1 MIFVRAVSPCR
12 PNIILEGVYMPLSKK
27 QFLAVNE
34 LFEQNGDEKKVLE
47 KFNISVQHWLKWN
60 SEPEFLN
67 EIARKIN
74 NQELRTKIIVAKFKP
89 LILSKLIKL
98 SEDESSETSRKS
110 CKDFLEIVF
119 PKEELMPVAENP
131 VAAEKFTPETQSKL
145 LELLANDPLTVK
157 RTKERSEQMDSFG
170 SGIEYDKGDENA
182 EHED

>member
-1 MIFVRAVSPCR
+1 MS
-12 PNIILEGVYMPLSKK
+12 LSKK

-47 KFNISVQHWLKWN
+47 KFNISVKDWLKWN

-67 EIARKIN
+67 EISRKIN
-74 NQELRTKIIVAKFKP
+74 HQELQTKIIAAKYKP
-89 LILSKLIKL
+89 LILVKLIKL

-119 PKEELMPVAENP
+119 PKEELMPVVDNP
-131 VAAEKFTPETQSKL
+131 AAAEKFTLETQSKL
-145 LELLANDPLTVK
+145 LELLANDPLAVK
-157 RTKERSEQMDSFG
+157 RTKERSEKMDSFG
-170 SGIEYDKGDENA
+170 SGAEYDIGDENA